1 MSILQLAV
9 IGTMLLGLVHGSSDA
24 GNDTKC
30 SDGVVGIICR
40 QTVHDLPRKM
50 SELNMNDI
58 NEMREFKKYVDNA
71 INCFTALT
79 CPPNTKE
86 TRKQRIEQT
95 EKYRQALVYFVDK
108 FPQCSA
114 KLNARKTKCFDH
126 WDLNKIRATDEE
138 KNNQQKRSETCE
150 KYFGKGD
157 CLKKEITEV
166 CGKKEWNKF
175 REQITN
181 LSLGFYSTCVFKKD

>member
-24 GNDTKC
+24 GNGTKC
-30 SDGVVGIICR
+30 SDGVVGIVCGK
-40 QTVHDLPRKM
+40 TMHDLPLKM
-50 SELNMNDI
+50 NELNMNDI

-71 INCFTALT
+71 INCMTALT
-79 CPPNTKE
+79 CPPYTKDAK
-86 TRKQRIEQT
+86 KQGIELT
-95 EKYRQALVYFVDK
+95 GKYRQTLVYFADE
-108 FPQCSA
+108 FPQCSE
-114 KLNARKTKCFDH
+114 KLNARKSKCFDH

-138 KNNQQKRSETCE
+138 KENQHKRSVTCE

-157 CLKKEITEV
+157 CLKNEITEA

-175 REQITN
+175 REVNFT
-181 LSLGFYSTCVFKKD
+181 